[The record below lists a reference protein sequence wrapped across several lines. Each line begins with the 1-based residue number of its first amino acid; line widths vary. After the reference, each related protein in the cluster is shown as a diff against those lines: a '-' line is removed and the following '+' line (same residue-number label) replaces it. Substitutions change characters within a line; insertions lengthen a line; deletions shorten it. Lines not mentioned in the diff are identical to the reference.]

1 MFFRFIFTTVL
12 LLTVTPA
19 VLAYTPKPL
28 PAHLQTCVDV
38 AIAEL
43 AASDGSADDI
53 RRLFDRHVSID
64 GLGYAVWLRAWKFA
78 SPQWQEIAI
87 LLYQDL
93 LITKS
98 NKAIGK
104 ADVVSVASRLADN
117 PERGGDGTK
126 GYWHVAF
133 TATLSTGKTIAA
145 AALVTDGCKVIELSQ
160 GGWLGSFIT
169 ATDVDIALHEAK
181 RK

>member
-64 GLGYAVWLRAWKFA
+64 
-78 SPQWQEIAI
+78 
-87 LLYQDL
+87 
-93 LITKS
+93 
-98 NKAIGK
+98 
-104 ADVVSVASRLADN
+104 
-117 PERGGDGTK
+117 
-126 GYWHVAF
+126 
-133 TATLSTGKTIAA
+133 
-145 AALVTDGCKVIELSQ
+145 
-160 GGWLGSFIT
+160 
-169 ATDVDIALHEAK
+169 
-181 RK
+181 